1 MCEAAVTSGHTYI
14 HTYIHTHTT
23 ITITLTAHAHRGLIM
38 YYNLHNLD
46 CIFNSTMSRIE
57 AARVLGNFNVNAVY
71 I

>member
-1 MCEAAVTSGHTYI
+1 MVYI
-14 HTYIHTHTT
+14 
-23 ITITLTAHAHRGLIM
+23 LVLIM

-71 I
+71 IIIAID